1 MSIATKVIRGTFI
14 ICLTGNIKVQVNL
27 LHQRIL
33 LCLFSKKSVKINR
46 SVGNSFSAKSI
57 SDYLKSE
64 HHSIDNETLSK
75 NAANALAEFC
85 ICFVKKCHTLQMDFS
100 YFEYGRKQSF
110 HTFFIANPK

>member
-1 MSIATKVIRGTFI
+1 MKQQIVTKKMRQS
-14 ICLTGNIKVQVNL
+14 GNESCSVFF
-27 LHQRIL
+27 R
-33 LCLFSKKSVKINR
+33 KKSVKINR
-46 SVGNSFSAKSI
+46 SVGNLFSAKSI

-75 NAANALAEFC
+75 NAANALANFC